1 MNELL
6 PTNASA
12 LSRVVA
18 DEMIKP
24 GKVRALLLD
33 TLDISNRSQAERR
46 RLATQ
51 WQLNSTTDSAFFS
64 TDINQLL
71 TLLWD
76 QAICPAAKLAE
87 LARALNIPN
96 WHDGLDEQAQRRAV
110 QDACI
115 LQDIRLLLR
124 ALWDPMLCPAPLLP
138 WLAWAMSVDE
148 WDEAWSETLK
158 RQVICD
164 AFAVHQYKGT
174 PYALQKALDSLNIAT
189 EIKEWWQSEG
199 ADTPS
204 DEVMPP
210 GTIKV
215 WALVNQNLDDQQQ
228 GLLTPLMLKKIRR
241 VINAVKRGAI
251 HVDLQLGIALS
262 ESVAPFGSAQSPLN
276 LIDHQAAGLGV
287 TPDSAQGAVATAA
300 AGHLLNC
307 QRWRIEGEGITP
319 DPSDGVM
326 AAHAQLQSL
335 NTASLKAESS
345 GVTPDSMAGALAL
358 SSGLDALNIQ
368 SFHFQGV
375 T

>member
-12 LSRVVA
+12 LSRAVV
-18 DEMIKP
+18 DEMARP
-24 GKVRALLLD
+24 ERVRALLLD
-33 TLDISNRSQAERR
+33 TLDISNRSQAQRQ

-51 WQLNSTTDSAFFS
+51 WRLNSTTDSAFVS
-64 TDINQLL
+64 ADISLLL

-76 QAICPAAKLAE
+76 QTICPAPKLAE
-87 LARALNIPN
+87 LARALKIPN
-96 WHDGLDEQAQRRAV
+96 WHDYLDEQAQRRAL

-138 WLAWAMSVDE
+138 WLAWTMSVDE

-158 RQVICD
+158 RQVIRD

-215 WALVNQNLDDQQQ
+215 WALVNQNLDDHQQ
-228 GLLTPLMLKKIRR
+228 GLLTPQMLKKIRR

-262 ESVAPFGSAQSPLN
+262 ESLSPFGAVQSPLN
-276 LIDHQAAGLGV
+276 LIDHQATGLGV
-287 TPDSAQGAVATAA
+287 TPNSTQGAVATAA

-307 QRWRIEGEGITP
+307 QRWHTEGEGITP

-335 NTASLKAESS
+335 NTVSLKAESS

-358 SSGLDALNIQ
+358 YSGLDALNIQ

>member
-6 PTNASA
+6 PSNATPLVRAIESEFSRPDKIRSLLLNVLNIRA
-12 LSRVVA
+12 LSEQQR
-18 DEMIKP
+18 
-24 GKVRALLLD
+24 
-33 TLDISNRSQAERR
+33 Q
-46 RLATQ
+46 RLAEK
-51 WQLNSTTDSAFFS
+51 WQLTSCSEAAFYQA
-64 TDINQLL
+64 DIYQLL
-71 TLLWD
+71 TVLWD
-76 QAICPAAKLAE
+76 DVLCPAEMLPALAE
-87 LARALNIPN
+87 ALKIADWESYLDGRARRRAL
-96 WHDGLDEQAQRRAV
+96 

-124 ALWDPMLCPAPLLP
+124 AIWDPMLCPAPLLP

-148 WDEAWSETLK
+148 WDETWSETLK
-158 RQVICD
+158 RQVIRD

-189 EIKEWWQSEG
+189 EIREWWQSEG

-204 DEVMPP
+204 DEVMLP

-215 WALVNQNLDDQQQ
+215 WALVNQNLDDHQQ
-228 GLLTPLMLKKIRR
+228 GLLTPQMLKKIRR

-262 ESVAPFGSAQSPLN
+262 ESVAPVGAVQAPLN
-276 LIDHQAAGLGV
+276 LIDHEATGLGI
-287 TPDSAQGAVATAA
+287 TPDPTQGSVATTA

-307 QRWRIEGEGITP
+307 QRWCVQGEGLTPDRTEGGITSCALLHSLNSADIVAESSGITP
-319 DPSDGVM
+319 DP
-326 AAHAQLQSL
+326 
-335 NTASLKAESS
+335 TTCE
-345 GVTPDSMAGALAL
+345 LAL
-358 SSGLDALNIQ
+358 FSGGHTLNIQ

>member
-6 PTNASA
+6 PSNATPLVRAIESEFSRPDKIRSLLLNVLNIKA
-12 LSRVVA
+12 LSESKRQS
-18 DEMIKP
+18 
-24 GKVRALLLD
+24 L
-33 TLDISNRSQAERR
+33 AE
-46 RLATQ
+46 Q
-51 WQLNSTTDSAFFS
+51 WQLPSCNKAAFYQA
-64 TDINQLL
+64 DINLLL
-71 TLLWD
+71 TVLWD
-76 QAICPAAKLAE
+76 DELCPAAMLPALAE
-87 LARALNIPN
+87 ALKIADWERYLDDRARRRAL
-96 WHDGLDEQAQRRAV
+96 

-124 ALWDPMLCPAPLLP
+124 AIWDPMLCPASLLP

-148 WDEAWSETLK
+148 WDETWSETLK
-158 RQVICD
+158 RRVICD

-204 DEVMPP
+204 DEVMLP

-228 GLLTPLMLKKIRR
+228 GLLTPQMLKKIRR

-262 ESVAPFGSAQSPLN
+262 ESLAPFGAAQSALN
-276 LIDHQAAGLGV
+276 LIDHKATGLGV
-287 TPDSAQGAVATAA
+287 TPDSTLGALAAAA
-300 AGHLLNC
+300 AGHLVNC
-307 QRWRIEGEGITP
+307 QRWHTEGEGITP
-319 DPSDGVM
+319 DQSEGVM
-326 AAHAQLQSL
+326 AAYAQLQSL
-335 NTASLKAESS
+335 NTVSLKAESS
-345 GVTPDSMAGALAL
+345 GVMPDPVVGALAL

>member
-12 LSRVVA
+12 LSRAVA
-18 DEMIKP
+18 DEIVRP
-24 GKVRALLLD
+24 DQVRALLLD
-33 TLDISNRSQAERR
+33 TLNISNRSQAERQ

-51 WQLNSTTDSAFFS
+51 WRLNSTTDRAFVSA
-64 TDINQLL
+64 DISLLL

-87 LARALNIPN
+87 LARALKIPN
-96 WHDGLDEQAQRRAV
+96 WHHYLDEQAQRRAL

-124 ALWDPMLCPAPLLP
+124 ALWDPMLCPAALLP

-158 RQVICD
+158 RQVIRD

-228 GLLTPLMLKKIRR
+228 GLLTPRMLKKIRR

-262 ESVAPFGSAQSPLN
+262 ESLAPFGAAQSPLT
-276 LIDHQAAGLGV
+276 LIDYEAMGV
-287 TPDSAQGAVATAA
+287 GITPDPTPGSVAIIA
-300 AGHLLNC
+300 AGHLLHC
-307 QRWRIEGEGITP
+307 QRWRAEGEGIKP
-319 DPSDGVM
+319 DSGCGTLS
-326 AAHAQLQSL
+326 AHGLLQSL
-335 NTASLKAESS
+335 NNARIAVDGV
-345 GVTPDSMAGALAL
+345 GVTPDTSAGHLAL
-358 SSGLDALNIQ
+358 FSGVHALNIQ

>member
-12 LSRVVA
+12 LSRAVA

-33 TLDISNRSQAERR
+33 TLDISNRSQAQRR

-64 TDINQLL
+64 ADISQLL
-71 TLLWD
+71 TLLRD
-76 QAICPAAKLAE
+76 QAICPVAKLAE

-96 WHDGLDEQAQRRAV
+96 WHDDLDEQAQRRAL

-158 RQVICD
+158 RQVIRD

-174 PYALQKALDSLNIAT
+174 PYALQKALDSLNIVT

-204 DEVMPP
+204 GEAMPP

-228 GLLTPLMLKKIRR
+228 GLLTPQMLKKIRR

-262 ESVAPFGSAQSPLN
+262 ESVAPFGAAQSPLN
-276 LIDHQAAGLGV
+276 LIDHKATGLGV
-287 TPDSAQGAVATAA
+287 TPDSTQGAVATAA
-300 AGHLLNC
+300 AGHLVNC
-307 QRWRIEGEGITP
+307 QRWHTEGEGITP
-319 DPSDGVM
+319 DPSEGTM

-335 NTASLKAESS
+335 NTASLEAESL
-345 GVTPDSMAGALAL
+345 GVMPDSMAGALAL
-358 SSGLDALNIQ
+358 YSGLDALNIQ

>member
-6 PTNASA
+6 PGSASA
-12 LSRVVA
+12 LSRAVA
-18 DEMIKP
+18 QQMTKP
-24 GKVRALLLD
+24 GKVRSLLLD
-33 TLDISNRSQAERR
+33 TLDISNRTQTERQ

-51 WQLNSTTDSAFFS
+51 WQLDAMTNSAFFAA
-64 TDINQLL
+64 DINQLL
-71 TLLWD
+71 TVVWD
-76 QAICPAAKLAE
+76 STLCPVAKLTE

-96 WHDGLDEQAQRRAV
+96 LDDISDEQALRRSV

-124 ALWDPMLCPAPLLP
+124 ALWDPMLCPTPLLP
-138 WLAWAMSVDE
+138 WLAWSMSVDE
-148 WDEAWSETLK
+148 WDEAWSEALK
-158 RQVICD
+158 RQVIRD
-164 AFAVHQYKGT
+164 AFTVHQYKGT

-199 ADTPS
+199 ADIPS
-204 DEVMPP
+204 EEAMPP

-215 WALVNQNLDDQQQ
+215 WALVNQNLDDHQQ
-228 GLLTPLMLKKIRR
+228 GLLTPQMLKKIHR

-262 ESVAPFGSAQSPLN
+262 ESVAPVGAVQAPLN
-276 LIDHQAAGLGV
+276 LIDHEATGLGI
-287 TPDSAQGAVATAA
+287 TPDPTQGSVATAG

-307 QRWRIEGEGITP
+307 QHWRAQGEGLTPDRTEGGITTCALLHSLNSADIVAESSGITP
-319 DPSDGVM
+319 DP
-326 AAHAQLQSL
+326 
-335 NTASLKAESS
+335 TACE
-345 GVTPDSMAGALAL
+345 LAL
-358 SSGLDALNIQ
+358 FSGGHALNIQ